1 MKVFSVLLIILLAG
15 YLTQSQDMM
24 VAAVTAVTFMVVAF
38 IVLGLWWACERAW
51 MDKFGEGNQ

>member
-38 IVLGLWWACERAW
+38 IVLGLWWTCERAW
-51 MDKFGEGNQ
+51 MDKFND